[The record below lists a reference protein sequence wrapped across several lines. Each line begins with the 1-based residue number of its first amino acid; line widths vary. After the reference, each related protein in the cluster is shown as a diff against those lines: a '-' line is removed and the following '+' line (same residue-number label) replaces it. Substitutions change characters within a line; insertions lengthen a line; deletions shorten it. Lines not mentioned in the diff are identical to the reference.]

1 MVPNLKNNAN
11 LYLEKLYINVIIV
24 TSETKFLKRPR
35 HTLTLLTLQQTQN
48 ALSGLRLSQP
58 VFPASLKRFMNSV

>member
-24 TSETKFLKRPR
+24 TSETKFLKRSR
-35 HTLTLLTLQQTQN
+35 HTLALLTLQQTQN